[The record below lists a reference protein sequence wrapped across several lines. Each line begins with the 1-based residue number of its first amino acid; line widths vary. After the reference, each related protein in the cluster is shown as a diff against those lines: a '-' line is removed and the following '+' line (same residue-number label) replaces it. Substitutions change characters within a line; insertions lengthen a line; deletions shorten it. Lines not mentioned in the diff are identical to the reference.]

1 MSALVI
7 PFPRWRRT
15 LAGIDHSAVLRR
27 VRFAALHAGCDG
39 QDVTTVERYAAALLD
54 NGHPAD
60 AVVQASRSFAAQL
73 YTDSPSRA

>member
-7 PFPRWRRT
+7 PFPRWRR
-15 LAGIDHSAVLRR
+15 AVANCNREAVLRR

-39 QDVTTVERYAAALLD
+39 QDVLTVERYAAALLD
-54 NGHPAD
+54 KGHKPD
-60 AVVQASRSFAAQL
+60 AVVQASRSFAAQI

>member
-15 LAGIDHSAVLRR
+15 VADCNREAVLRR
-27 VRFAALHAGCDG
+27 VRFAALHAGCDA
-39 QDVTTVERYAAALLD
+39 QDVITVETYAAALLD
-54 NGHPAD
+54 NGHASD
-60 AVVQASRSFAAQL
+60 AVVQAARSFASQL